1 MNIQPESVV
10 NDTTGSSGGV
20 AGFRTR
26 LAGLPPVEQHRLVLE
41 LVCVATTRVISQV
54 QPDAPA
60 TVDPVL
66 PFQDLGFDSLAA
78 VELHER
84 LTAATGLALPVTLAF
99 DHPTPQAVADL
110 VVRQFVGAPAAAR
123 PARPRRDGADEPIA
137 IVGIGCRYPGGVFS
151 AADLWQLVVDG
162 RHVIEEFPTDR
173 GWDLAGLFDP
183 DPDRPGTSY
192 VRHGAFLDTA
202 ADFDADFFGIGP
214 REASAMDP
222 QQRLVLETSWVAL
235 EHAGID
241 PTSLRG
247 SRTGVFVGAEPQE
260 YGPRLYEAPAGL
272 DGYLL
277 AGNAPS
283 VVAGRVAYTLGLH
296 GPTLT
301 VDTACSGSLVALHLA
316 SQALRTGEASLALAG
331 GVAVMGSPG
340 TFTAFSRQRGL
351 APDGRCRPFADAA
364 DGTGFAEGIGILV
377 LERLGEARRSGHRVL
392 AVLRGSA
399 INSDGASNGL
409 TAPSGPAQQQV
420 IAAALA
426 DAGLVP
432 GDVDAVEA
440 HGTGTRLGD
449 PIEAQAL
456 LAAYGQERDEP
467 LWIGSLK
474 SNIGHTQ
481 AAAGVAGVIKM
492 IMALRHSL
500 LPATLHVDRPT
511 SRVDWT
517 AGAVALLTDARPW
530 PALPRPRRAGISSF
544 GVSGTNAHVIVEEAD
559 TETTE
564 TTETTDAGEP
574 AGQKWPTVLPLV
586 LSARSAP
593 ALRAQAG
600 QLLPLLRAG
609 ISLPDT
615 AYALATTRA
624 ALEHRAVVLAADVSE
639 AVRGLEALAT
649 GATNR
654 SGVYVGRMIGGRV
667 AYMFTG
673 QGTQRLAAG
682 QALARQFPAFARAFA
697 DAADQ
702 VDVHLDRPLRSILA
716 GDDQALLDQTRYA
729 QAAIFVTEVALY
741 RLLESWGLRPD
752 YVLGHS
758 VGELAAAHV
767 AGVLTLADASLLVT
781 ARGELMQA
789 LPAGGA
795 MVAIEAAPDELP
807 SRLPVEVSV
816 AAVNGPRSLVISG
829 DEPMVTRIAETF
841 AAQGRRIRPLRVS
854 HAFHSARMDP
864 MLASYR
870 QFAQAVD
877 FAPARIPMVSTVTG
891 ELIGNDELADPEYW
905 VRQVRK
911 SVRFSDGVAALA
923 AAGVRTFV
931 ELGPDAVLSALGP
944 ACLPDVL
951 DDVSFAATLR
961 PGRAEVRDLV
971 GVLAHLHQRGAS
983 VAWPAVFDGQVNRQV
998 ELPTYPFQRRRHW
1011 LTPPG
1016 PRRDAAALGQA
1027 DAEHPLLGAVVQLAD
1042 GDRTLLTGRISAQTH
1057 PWLADHVVAGATL
1070 LPATAF
1076 VELAGHAGALLG
1088 SPTVA
1093 ELTLHSPLVLADGA
1107 ATALQIVVGPDP
1119 GDGRRPVT
1127 IHSCS
1132 GAVTSGSRWQQHV
1145 SGTLAPAARAA
1156 PIDADWAVTWPPP
1169 GAEPVDLAG
1178 WYERL
1183 AAQGYQ
1189 YGDSFRGLRAAWRA
1203 AGEVFLHVELP
1214 EPVHTEGYRLHPAL
1228 LDAVLQATELA
1239 TEPPTRSPDELATEP
1254 PTRSPDELATEP
1266 PTRSPQVRLPFAWR
1280 QVSALT
1286 AGARALRV
1294 RVTSAGEH
1302 GVSIEAADATG
1313 APVANVESFVTRPAD
1328 AARLAVP
1335 ADGNGQLY
1343 QVKWIPVGS
1352 AQRPITYV
1360 VLDQGRQ
1367 LPDVLPQVVVLPV
1380 RAAGTGAEAVRVA
1393 CDETLA
1399 VIRSWLADHRTVDC
1413 RLAIV
1418 TAGGSRLDGDPA
1430 GTTDP
1435 AHGGVHGL
1443 VRATQAEHPGRFLLL
1458 DVLATA
1464 TATDVATATAT
1475 DVDAATDADGLA
1487 AALAAAVTAD
1497 EPQIAVRA
1505 GAVLAPRL
1513 ALAPPVEPLPS
1524 VPPVGITPADGALRD
1539 GRSGRLDPAGTVLIT
1554 GGTGGVGAVLAE
1566 HLVRAHGVRHLLLV
1580 SRSGP
1585 QAAGAGDLAAALA
1598 ELGAAV
1604 RVAACDVSDRSALAT
1619 VLDGIALEHP
1629 LTAVVHAAGVLDDG
1643 LVDTLTGPRMEAV
1656 AAAKAYAA
1664 WHLHELTLDLPL
1676 AWFVL
1681 CSSAAGHLDGA
1692 GQANYAAANAA
1703 LDALAAYRRAAGLPA
1718 LSLAWGLW
1726 AQAGGMG
1733 DRLDDAAR
1741 RRVDR
1746 SGLPGMSNK
1755 DNLGLFDAA
1764 LSVPAATL
1772 LPLRLDPAALRSRPG
1787 GVPPLL
1793 RQIVPATQP
1802 GGNRSTTASGIATPD
1817 GRPAPHGVAAD
1828 WARLAPAERQRA
1840 VLALVRRKAAAVLG
1854 HSGAEAVEPDRAFSE
1869 VGFDSLAAVE
1879 LRNLLT
1885 TETGFTL
1892 PATLVF
1898 DYPTPQ
1904 ALAAYLVD
1912 KAAPVADAPAA
1923 ASDTATAA
1931 TTDEPIA
1938 IVAMACRYPGDVA
1951 SPEQLWRLVADG
1963 VDAVS
1968 EFPTDRGWQLEQIYH
1983 PEPGQP
1989 GRSYVNQGGFLHD
2002 AAMFDPE
2009 FFGISPR
2016 EAAAMD
2022 PQQRLLLEITWE
2034 AVERAGINPHSLR
2047 GSRTGVFAG
2056 VMYHD
2061 WGTRLGQ
2068 VSEEIAGY
2076 LGNGSLA
2083 SVVSGRIAY
2092 TFGFEGPAVTV
2103 DTACSSSLVA
2113 LHWAARALRQGECTL
2128 ALAGGVTV
2136 MSTPDTFIDFSRQR
2150 GLAGDGRCKSFAA
2163 GADGTGWGEG
2173 AGVLLLERLSDAQRN
2188 KHPVLAVIRGSA
2200 VNSDGASNGLTAPNG
2215 PSQERVIHDALASA
2229 ALRLADID
2237 VVEAHGTGTT
2247 LGDPVEAQALINTYG
2262 QHRRDDRPLWLGSIK
2277 SNLGHTQAAAGV
2289 AGVIKMV
2296 EAMRH
2301 AELPRT
2307 LHVDQPSAQ
2316 VDWSVG
2322 EVRLLARARPWPA
2335 PDGPRR
2341 AAVSSFG
2348 ISGTNAHV
2356 ILEQAPVRVPTSA
2369 SADPGPAH
2377 AGVVPLVLSARDS
2390 AAMREIA
2397 RRLVPV
2403 VESGVPL
2410 TDVARALVGT
2420 RAVFQHRAV
2429 VLAENPVDAAAGL
2442 RHLAAGG
2449 AAAQV
2454 IVGSVSG
2461 DGQVGFVFPGQGSQR
2476 LRMGRGLYHRFD
2488 VFAAAFDEACT
2499 VFADLGLPLR
2509 DALLGETDDW
2519 LDQTAYVQPALF
2531 AVEVALSRLLRSW
2544 AVNPEVVL
2552 GHSVGE
2558 LAAAVA
2564 SGALS
2569 LTDGCQLA
2577 VHRGRLMQRLPTGG
2591 AMAAV
2596 GAAEDAVR
2604 PLLGDG
2610 VWLAA
2615 VNGPSAVVLSGSR
2628 PAVES
2633 AVERL
2638 PAGTPVSWLR
2648 VSHAFHS
2655 GLMNPVLADFRQ
2667 VVAQVASRPL
2677 TVPAVSSVSGGV
2689 VDDQWG
2695 EPDYW
2700 VDQIR
2705 QPVRFADAVTSA
2717 VDTGVTTIVEVGPGA
2732 ALSGLV
2738 ATIAA
2743 GIEVVP
2749 MLRTGADEVESVLSG
2764 VARLWVRGATVDWD
2778 VVLPSAADTGSGR
2791 GPVDLP
2797 TYPFHRK
2804 RYWLT
2809 ASTDLTG
2816 VGQTPARHPMLA
2828 AALPL
2833 AGAGVVLTG
2842 RLDPAT
2848 QPWLADHQ
2856 VLDTV
2861 LLPGTAFVELAL
2873 RAGAQVDH
2881 PVLGELT
2888 LQAPLPLNGAA
2899 GAVVQVVVDR
2909 PGSDGCSI
2917 AIHSRPANA
2926 AADAAWT
2933 RHATGT
2939 MRPATTATGGGVTG
2953 AALTEWPPTGA
2964 TAIDVTAAYDMLAD
2978 RGYGYGPAFHGLQA
2992 AWRRGEEIFAEVTL
3006 PADTASTGYGIH
3018 PALLDAAMHADLLA
3032 GGPTLLP
3039 FVWNDVVLHRSGA
3052 SELRVRITRLRGD
3065 ELSSIDVADV
3075 TGQPVASIGTLV
3087 SRPVGP
3093 AQLTTPPG
3101 QQLHTVEWTPASG
3114 GEPVTAD
3121 GWHTIGTPY
3130 GTEPAWPDQAALLA
3144 AVDGGTPAPQA
3155 LVLRVPDWDGS
3166 GAVPQAAR
3174 AAVETTLAAAQAFVA
3189 DHRFDATRLTVV
3201 TDKAVRLPTDAQPVL
3216 AHAGV
3221 WGLIRAAAQE
3231 QPGRFQLIDLDS
3243 GDATA
3248 VAGLR
3253 AGIAGDEPELAV
3265 RDGRCFVPRLGRY
3278 PAGLAAP
3285 VTWDPDGT
3293 VLITGGTGG
3302 LGGLVARHLVRVHG
3316 VRHLVLVGRRGSGA
3330 PGVGELCAELSGLG
3344 ARVRVV
3350 GCDVADRG
3358 AVAGVLAGI
3367 DAAHPLTAVVHAAG
3381 VAEAGTLTTLTPDAV
3396 SAVFGPKVDAAWHLH
3411 ELTRELPLAAFV
3423 LFSSAG
3429 GLVLAAGQ
3437 GTYAAANTVL
3447 DQLAEYRTANGL
3459 PAIAMAWGMW
3469 NEATGMGAPDRAN
3482 LHRMSRLGMPALER
3496 GDALAMFDAALA
3508 AGVPAIVPLQVDRAA
3523 LRARSEVPALLR
3535 TLAGRPAHA
3544 GDRPV
3549 ARRGVSRL
3557 AELPVEQREQAL
3569 LDRVRVEVAGVLGYD
3584 GPDAVAPSRAFREL
3598 GFDSLAAVELR
3609 NQLATATGLTL
3620 PATMVFDHPT
3630 PAAVAR
3636 LLADRLMPGDPRSA
3650 DPATAD
3656 SSPADTN
3663 ITPGAGAPGT
3673 VDDDPIVIVGMACR
3687 YPGGVNS
3694 PADLWRLVV
3703 DEVDAIAPLP
3713 TDRGWDVGGI
3723 YHPQPG
3729 VPGRSYV
3736 REGGFLDDV
3745 AGFDPDFFGI
3755 GRREAIAMDP
3765 QQRLLLETA
3774 WEAVERAG
3782 IDPRTLR
3789 GSATGVFAGVMYDDY
3804 GTRLHN
3810 PPEDVVPYLT
3820 NGSSASVLSGRVAYH
3835 LGLEGPAVSVDT
3847 ACSSS

>member
-1 MNIQPESVV
+1 MDIQPESVV
-10 NDTTGSSGGV
+10 DDTTGSSGGV

-41 LVCVATTRVISQV
+41 LVCVATTQVISQV
-54 QPDAPA
+54 QPGAPA
-60 TVDPVL
+60 EVDPVL

-110 VVRQFVGAPAAAR
+110 VVRQLVGSPVDAR
-123 PARPRRDGADEPIA
+123 PVRPRRGGADEPIA

-151 AADLWQLVVDG
+151 AADLWQLVADG
-162 RHVIEEFPTDR
+162 RHVIGEFPTDR

-202 ADFDADFFGIGP
+202 AEFDADFFGIGP

-241 PTSLRG
+241 PMSLRG

-351 APDGRCRPFADAA
+351 APDGRCKPFADAA
-364 DGTGFAEGIGILV
+364 DGTGFAEGVGILV
-377 LERLGEARRSGHRVL
+377 LERLGEARRRGHRVL

-511 SRVDWT
+511 PRVDWT

-559 TETTE
+559 ADAETGE
-564 TTETTDAGEP
+564 TAGGGETGVPAGAGEP
-574 AGQKWPTVLPLV
+574 AGQEAPTALPLV
-586 LSARSAP
+586 LSARSAL

-609 ISLPDT
+609 TSLPDT

-624 ALEHRAVVLAADVSE
+624 ALEHRAVVLAADAPE
-639 AVRGLEALAT
+639 AVRGLEGLAT
-649 GATNR
+649 GETTG
-654 SGVYVGRMIGGRV
+654 SGVYAGRTIGGRV
-667 AYMFTG
+667 AYLFTG
-673 QGTQRLAAG
+673 QGAQRLAAG
-682 QALARQFPAFARAFA
+682 QALARRFPAFARAFA

-702 VDVHLDRPLRSILA
+702 VDVHLDRPLNSILA

-767 AGVLTLADASLLVT
+767 AGVLTLADAALLVT

-789 LPAGGA
+789 LPVGGA

-807 SRLPVEVSV
+807 ERLPAEVSV

-829 DEPMVTRIAETF
+829 DERTVTQVAETF
-841 AAQGRRIRPLRVS
+841 VAQGRRIHPLQVS

-864 MLASYR
+864 MLAPYR
-870 QFAQAVD
+870 QFAQVVD

-891 ELIGNDELADPEYW
+891 ALIGDDELADPEYW
-905 VRQVRK
+905 VRQVRQ
-911 SVRFSDGVAALA
+911 SVQFADGMAALA

-944 ACLPDVL
+944 ACLPDGL
-951 DDVSFAATLR
+951 DDVSLVATLR
-961 PGRAEVRDLV
+961 PGRDEVRDLV

-983 VAWPAVFDGQVNRQV
+983 VAWPAVFGGQVNHRV

-1016 PRRDAAALGQA
+1016 PRGDAAALGQA
-1027 DAEHPLLGAVVQLAD
+1027 DVEHPLLGAVVRLAD

-1057 PWLADHVVAGATL
+1057 PWLADHVIAGATL

-1093 ELTLHSPLVLADGA
+1093 ELTLHAPLVLADGA
-1107 ATALQIVVGPDP
+1107 ATALQIMVGPDQ
-1119 GDGRRPVT
+1119 GDGRRTVT
-1127 IHSCS
+1127 IHSC
-1132 GAVTSGSRWQQHV
+1132 GEAVTSGSRWLQHA
-1145 SGTLAPAARAA
+1145 SGTLAAAAPAA
-1156 PIDADWAVTWPPP
+1156 PTEADWAVTWPPP
-1169 GAEPVDLAG
+1169 GAEPVDLSD

-1183 AAQGYQ
+1183 AAQGYG
-1189 YGDSFRGLRAAWRA
+1189 YGDSFRGLRAAWHA
-1203 AGEVFLHVELP
+1203 VGEAFLHVELP
-1214 EPVHTEGYRLHPAL
+1214 EPVHAEGYRLHPAL

-1239 TEPPTRSPDELATEP
+1239 TEPPTRSPDKSATDSQP
-1254 PTRSPDELATEP
+1254 AQPAQPGGAG
-1266 PTRSPQVRLPFAWR
+1266 QIRLPFAWR
-1280 QVSALT
+1280 HVSVLT
-1286 AGARALRV
+1286 TGARALRV
-1294 RVTSAGEH
+1294 RITSAGEH
-1302 GVSIEAADATG
+1302 GVSIEAVDATG

-1328 AARLAVP
+1328 PARLAVP
-1335 ADGNGQLY
+1335 TGGGRLY
-1343 QVKWIPVGS
+1343 RVNWIPVGP
-1352 AQRPITYV
+1352 AQRPLTYV
-1360 VLDQGRQ
+1360 VLDQVRQ

-1380 RAAGTGAEAVRVA
+1380 RAAGTGAEAVRTA

-1399 VIRSWLADHRTVDC
+1399 VIRSWLADPRTAEC

-1418 TAGGSRLDGDPA
+1418 TAGGNSLDGDPA
-1430 GTTDP
+1430 GTADP

-1443 VRATQAEHPGRFLLL
+1443 VRAAQAEHPGRFLLL
-1458 DVLATA
+1458 DV
-1464 TATDVATATAT
+1464 VATEAS
-1475 DVDAATDADGLA
+1475 GLA

-1497 EPQIAVRA
+1497 EPQVAVRA

-1513 ALAPPVEPLPS
+1513 ALAPPAEPLPS
-1524 VPPVGITPADGALRD
+1524 VPTVGAALADGAVRN

-1585 QAAGAGDLAAALA
+1585 HAAGAGDLAASLA
-1598 ELGAAV
+1598 ESGASV
-1604 RVAACDVSDRSALAT
+1604 HVAACDVSDRSALAAL
-1619 VLDGIALEHP
+1619 LDGIAPEHP

-1643 LVDTLTGPRMEAV
+1643 LVDTLTEQRMEAV

-1664 WHLHELTLDLPL
+1664 WYLHELTRELPL

-1703 LDALAAYRRAAGLPA
+1703 LDALAAYRRDAGLPA

-1726 AQAGGMG
+1726 EQADGMG

-1741 RRVDR
+1741 RRIER
-1746 SGLPGMSNK
+1746 SGLPGMSIQ
-1755 DNLGLFDAA
+1755 DNLELFDAA

-1772 LPLRLDPAALRSRPG
+1772 LPLRLDLAVLRARPG

-1793 RQIVPATQP
+1793 RQIVPVVLP
-1802 GGNRSTTASGIATPD
+1802 GGNRSTAATGTATPD
-1817 GRPAPHGVAAD
+1817 GHPAPNGVAAD

-1840 VLALVRRKAAAVLG
+1840 VLTLVRRHAAAVLG
-1854 HSGAEAVEPDRAFSE
+1854 HSGAEAVEPDRPFSE

-1912 KAAPVADAPAA
+1912 KAVPVADAPAA
-1923 ASDTATAA
+1923 APDTVTAA
-1931 TTDEPIA
+1931 TDEPIA

-1968 EFPTDRGWQLEQIYH
+1968 EFPTDRGWHLEQIYH

-2150 GLAGDGRCKSFAA
+2150 GLASDGRCKSFAA
-2163 GADGTGWGEG
+2163 AADGTGWGEG

-2188 KHPVLAVIRGSA
+2188 NHPVLAVIRGSA

-2229 ALRLADID
+2229 GLSLVD
-2237 VVEAHGTGTT
+2237 VDAVEAHGTGTT
-2247 LGDPVEAQALINTYG
+2247 LGDPIEAQALINTYG

-2296 EAMRH
+2296 QAMRH

-2316 VDWSVG
+2316 VDWSAG

-2335 PDGPRR
+2335 PDGLRR

-2356 ILEQAPVRVPTSA
+2356 ILEQAPAPAPVPAPA

-2377 AGVVPLVLSARDS
+2377 TGVVPLVLSARDS
-2390 AAMREIA
+2390 AALRELA

-2410 TDVARALVGT
+2410 TDVARALAGT
-2420 RAVFQHRAV
+2420 RAVFPHRAV

-2442 RHLAAGG
+2442 RLVAAGG
-2449 AAAQV
+2449 TAAQV
-2454 IVGSVSG
+2454 VAGSVTG
-2461 DGQVGFVFPGQGSQR
+2461 DGEVGFVFPGQGSQR
-2476 LRMGRGLYHRFD
+2476 PRMGRGLYHRFD
-2488 VFAAAFDEACT
+2488 MFAAAFDEACA
-2499 VFADLGLPLR
+2499 VFDELGLPLR
-2509 DALLGETDDW
+2509 DALFGETDDW

-2544 AVNPEVVL
+2544 AVNPDVVL

-2558 LAAAVA
+2558 LAAAVV

-2569 LTDGCQLA
+2569 LTDGCRVA
-2577 VHRGRLMQRLPTGG
+2577 AHRGRLMQRLPEGG

-2596 GAAEDAVR
+2596 GAAEDVVR

-2615 VNGPSAVVLSGSR
+2615 VNGPSTVVLSGSR

-2655 GLMNPVLADFRQ
+2655 GLMEPVLAEFRQ

-2677 TVPAVSSVSGGV
+2677 TVPAVSSVSGV
-2689 VDDQWG
+2689 AVDDQWG
-2695 EPDYW
+2695 GPDYW

-2705 QPVRFADAVTSA
+2705 RPVRFGDAVTSA
-2717 VDTGVTTIVEVGPGA
+2717 VDTGVATFVEVGPGA

-2743 GIEVVP
+2743 GTEVVP
-2749 MLRTGADEVESVLSG
+2749 VLRAGADEVESVLSG

-2778 VVLPSAADTGSGR
+2778 ALLPPGADNGSGR
-2791 GPVDLP
+2791 GPVALP
-2797 TYPFHRK
+2797 TYPFQRK

-2809 ASTDLTG
+2809 ASTDPTG
-2816 VGQTPARHPMLA
+2816 VGQTPVRHPMLA
-2828 AALPL
+2828 AVLPL

-2842 RLDPAT
+2842 QLDPAT
-2848 QPWLADHQ
+2848 QPWLVDHQ
-2856 VLDTV
+2856 VLGTV

-2888 LQAPLPLNGAA
+2888 LQAPLPLNGAD
-2899 GAVVQVVVDR
+2899 GAVVQIVVDR

-2917 AIHSRPANA
+2917 SIHSRPANA
-2926 AADAAWT
+2926 AAAASWT

-2939 MRPATTATGGGVTG
+2939 MRRPATTATGGGATG
-2953 AALTEWPPTGA
+2953 AALTEWPPVGA
-2964 TAIDVTAAYDMLAD
+2964 TAIDVTAAYDQLAA
-2978 RGYGYGPAFHGLQA
+2978 RGYDYGPAFQGLQA

-3006 PADTASTGYGIH
+3006 PADTASTGYGLH

-3065 ELSSIDVADV
+3065 ELSTIDVADV
-3075 TGQPVASIGTLV
+3075 AGQPVASIGTLV
-3087 SRPVGP
+3087 SRPVAP
-3093 AQLTTPPG
+3093 AQLSAPAG
-3101 QQLHTVEWTPASG
+3101 QQLHTVEWTPVSG
-3114 GEPVTAD
+3114 GDPVTDD
-3121 GWHTIGTPY
+3121 GWHTIGAPY
-3130 GTEPAWPDQAALLA
+3130 GTEPAWPEPAALLT
-3144 AVDGGTPAPQA
+3144 AVDDGTPAPRM
-3155 LVLRVPDWDGS
+3155 LVLRVPDRDGA
-3166 GAVPQAAR
+3166 GLMPQAAR
-3174 AAVETTLAAAQAFVA
+3174 AAVETTLAVAQAFVA

-3201 TDKAVRLPTDAQPVL
+3201 TYRAVRLPTDAEPAL

-3221 WGLIRAAAQE
+3221 WGLVRAAAQE

-3253 AGIAGDEPELAV
+3253 AGLAGDEPELAV
-3265 RDGRCFVPRLGRY
+3265 RDGRCFVPRLSRY
-3278 PAGLAAP
+3278 PAGVAATA
-3285 VTWDPDGT
+3285 TWDPDGT
-3293 VLITGGTGG
+3293 VLVTGGTGG

-3316 VRHLVLVGRRGSGA
+3316 VRHLVLVGRRGSGS

-3367 DAAHPLTAVVHAAG
+3367 DVDHPLTAVVHAAG

-3447 DQLAEYRTANGL
+3447 DQLAEYRAAHGL
-3459 PAIAMAWGMW
+3459 PATAMAWGMW
-3469 NEATGMGAPDRAN
+3469 NEATGMGAPDHAD
-3482 LHRMSRLGMPALER
+3482 LHRMSRLGMPALDR

-3535 TLAGRPAHA
+3535 NLAGRSGHD
-3544 GDRPV
+3544 GDRPS

-3557 AELPVEQREQAL
+3557 AELPAEQREQAL

-3584 GPDAVAPSRAFREL
+3584 GPDAVGPGRAFRDL

-3620 PATMVFDHPT
+3620 PATLVFDHPT

-3636 LLADRLMPGDPRSA
+3636 LLADRLTPGDPPPT
-3650 DPATAD
+3650 DPSTAD
-3656 SSPADTN
+3656 SAPADMT
-3663 ITPGAGAPGT
+3663 TASPVAGAPTT
-3673 VDDDPIVIVGMACR
+3673 VDDPIVIVGMACR

-3713 TDRGWDVGGI
+3713 TDRGWDVDGV
-3723 YHPQPG
+3723 YHPEPG
-3729 VPGRSYV
+3729 TPGRSYV
-3736 REGGFLDDV
+3736 REGGFLDDA

-3782 IDPRTLR
+3782 IDPRALR
-3789 GSATGVFAGVMYDDY
+3789 GSVTGVFAGVMYDDY

-3847 ACSSS
+3847 A